1 MNAAAANVAVGPPPT
16 TKPPTPPQLARGST
30 GTLGKSAGN
39 TGTLGKGSREYRT
52 PPVVVPPQVPSHY
65 APNYPVGHPR
75 RQTSEKGPGYSAIPV
90 PPSQQIATHI
100 HPTQAPIG
108 MVHPLPPPPSTAI
121 NQSKNFV
128 VVSLVS
134 LAFNH
139 SSLQNICTTIEPAC
153 PLHHHR

>member
-1 MNAAAANVAVGPPPT
+1 MQIMSAQAVNTAVGPPPT
-16 TKPPTPPQLARGST
+16 TKPPTPPQLARAGNT

-75 RQTSEKGPGYSAIPV
+75 RPNSERGAGYSAIPV

-100 HPTQAPIG
+100 HPSQVPVNILNKL
-108 MVHPLPPPPSTAI
+108 LP
-121 NQSKNFV
+121 
-128 VVSLVS
+128 
-134 LAFNH
+134 
-139 SSLQNICTTIEPAC
+139 
-153 PLHHHR
+153 R